1 MENLPTPKKT
11 AKQTC
16 LDVQYFSYKLS
27 ISVRSNLECQRSP
40 FFQSKRVRIERKLQ
54 PILNEEFTKEQIV
67 DPRQFQHL
75 LYETNLPLKN
85 GTPSYFTSDM
95 EIESASFAGGKKRFL

>member
-1 MENLPTPKKT
+1 MENLSAPKKT

-16 LDVQYFSYKLS
+16 IDVQYFSYKVS
-27 ISVRSNLECQRSP
+27 TSVRSNLECQRSS

-54 PILNEEFTKEQIV
+54 PILNEEFTKEQVV

-85 GTPSYFTSDM
+85 GIPVYFASDT
-95 EIESASFAGGKKRFL
+95 EVESTSFAGGKKRF